1 MSSRAEASA
10 AAARISSCTC
20 TLRAFIFGRSRRR
33 VPTPSLTSSRT
44 NSDMAL
50 LLRGSEALCRP
61 SDTMS
66 RVTPG
71 TWSRPGES
79 APVWPGRTW
88 PLGADWGEEATN
100 FAVRAPEATRMWVC
114 LYDDA
119 GAETSYELTE
129 VSLGIWHGEIPGVA
143 VGTRYG
149 YRADGPWQPEL
160 GLRFNRDKLLLDP
173 YAKAVSGDLLDD
185 PAIFGFDPAS
195 PDSPPRRNGRDSAP
209 YVPKGVVV
217 HDSD

>member
-1 MSSRAEASA
+1 MGP
-10 AAARISSCTC
+10 T
-20 TLRAFIFGRSRRR
+20 
-33 VPTPSLTSSRT
+33 VPT
-44 NSDMAL
+44 
-50 LLRGSEALCRP
+50 RGLAVPAGRP
-61 SDTMS
+61 TGPRGVEGASDTMS

-149 YRADGPWQPEL
+149 YRADGPW
-160 GLRFNRDKLLLDP
+160 
-173 YAKAVSGDLLDD
+173 
-185 PAIFGFDPAS
+185 
-195 PDSPPRRNGRDSAP
+195 
-209 YVPKGVVV
+209 
-217 HDSD
+217 